1 MTWSRIKKTA
11 QQILHLGDSPRRTA
25 LAFAIGVFLAFS
37 PLYGLHTIS
46 VFVFAWAFRLNAV
59 AILAGSFINNPWTV
73 IPILGS
79 TMWIGLK
86 LVPIGDPHTLD
97 LVLQD
102 LVILI
107 QTATVRNHFNIPILW
122 QQFKPYL
129 FPFVVGATALGIVC
143 SLIAYPLVLF
153 ALRRYHETQRRLSAA
168 LAASLRDETK

>member
-86 LVPIGDPHTLD
+86 LVPIGNPQTLD

-107 QTATVRNHFNIPILW
+107 QTATVRNHFNILILW

-129 FPFVVGATALGIVC
+129 FPFIVGATALGIVC

-153 ALRRYHETQRRLSAA
+153 GLRRYHETQRRLSAA
-168 LAASLRDETK
+168 LAASLRDESK